1 MAMILIVGNTKS
13 KLWYR
18 FLGAPSTQKLV
29 KQMKANGEKMTYL
42 LIMEKNIWRLTL
54 HFEYMVAAIEE
65 SKDLSGMS
73 NGELQGLLAAY
84 KHRSNSK
91 NFTVAIEEEFQY

>member
-1 MAMILIVGNTKS
+1 
-13 KLWYR
+13 
-18 FLGAPSTQKLV
+18 
-29 KQMKANGEKMTYL
+29 
-42 LIMEKNIWRLTL
+42 
-54 HFEYMVAAIEE
+54 MVAAIEE

-91 NFTVAIEEEFQY
+91 NFTVANEEEFQY